1 MTRTAVCGLVAAA
14 LGAAAVSAASA
25 PAKAQDDGGQSSW
38 ACPDSLEVAPFA
50 DIASLDA
57 ETRQAIDC
65 IAHYGVSRGTTATTF
80 SPAKPVTRAQ
90 MARFLV
96 RTAGALGLELPEDPS
111 SPFTDIARLDDEAR
125 TAIAHLYELGITKG
139 STAET
144 FDPAGNVSRGQMAMF
159 IHRMLAKAQVP
170 LGGARTAFADLGEP
184 DSERARAAGQLA
196 ALGIMPPVADDRFG
210 PQIKVVRQ
218 DMALWLARSLRHGNA
233 SPVKLT
239 IEVGDDRPQAAGS
252 TTAVIVASKPN
263 GDPYPGLLVDV
274 FVVQTGSDPNRC
286 PLDPGARVNGI
297 DAGTSEDCRM
307 DRADPRTDSSGRVVV
322 GLAHSPGL
330 AVDTVYAWAG
340 AEGEAFDAT
349 RVRNEVSAQIR
360 WEPTPTQL
368 EVSAPEGALQYG
380 QTAAVTARLK
390 GSRLGNQLL
399 VMTVTRDG
407 VAVRTAVAPVSRT
420 ARADFSYVGPTLSS
434 GQFGSV
440 VDSVKVFWDRNRN
453 GIHDGPAE
461 LSGETTVTWS

>member
-1 MTRTAVCGLVAAA
+1 MTRMAVGALVAAA
-14 LGAAAVSAASA
+14 LGAAVVPAASA
-25 PAKAQDDGGQSSW
+25 AEAQDGEGQSSW
-38 ACPDSLEVAPFA
+38 ACPESLETAPFT
-50 DIASLDA
+50 DVASLDA
-57 ETRQAIDC
+57 ETRTAIDC
-65 IAHYGVSRGTTATTF
+65 IAHYGVSQGTTATTF
-80 SPAKPVTRAQ
+80 SPAEPVTRAQ

-96 RTAGALGLELPEDPS
+96 RTAKALSLELPEDPS
-111 SPFTDIARLDDEAR
+111 SPFTDVAQLDAEAR

-144 FDPAGNVSRGQMAMF
+144 FDPAGTVSRGQMAMF

-170 LGGARTAFADLGEP
+170 LGGAGTAFADLGDP

-196 ALGIMPPVADDRFG
+196 ALGIMTPAAEDRFG
-210 PQIKVVRQ
+210 PQIEVVRQ

-233 SPVKLT
+233 SPVLLT

-252 TTAVIVASKPN
+252 TAAVIVASKPN

-297 DAGTSEDCRM
+297 DAGTSEDCRI

-340 AEGEAFDAT
+340 PEGEVFDAA

-360 WEPTPTQL
+360 WEPAPTQL
-368 EVSAPEGALQYG
+368 EVNAPENAVSFG
-380 QTAAVTARLK
+380 QTAAVTARLR
-390 GSRLGNQLL
+390 GSRLANQLL

-407 VAVRTAVAPVSRT
+407 VAVRTAVAPVSRA
-420 ARADFSYVGPTLSS
+420 ARADFSYVGPTANR
-434 GQFGSV
+434 GQIGAV